1 MQFRTDIPE
10 GGGSKNYLKLKDKE
24 SAMGIFR
31 GDLHE
36 FFVLWEGQ
44 KSSVVP
50 EGTPGSKFRFKVN
63 FVIKDGAS
71 YVPKIFEQGL
81 TVYKQLA
88 ELHAEYDLETTV
100 IKITRNGTG
109 TDTTYSLLPLLKQAL
124 SKEVLKHL
132 GTIEL
137 HALEQAQASQ
147 ESAPKA
153 DESEPPF

>member
-1 MQFRTDIPE
+1 MKFRSDIPE

-24 SAMGIFR
+24 SAIGIFR
-31 GDLHE
+31 GELHE
-36 FFVLWEGQ
+36 YAVLWEGQ
-44 KSSVVP
+44 KSSVVA
-50 EGTPGSKFRFKVN
+50 EGTPGAKFRFKVN

-100 IKITRNGTG
+100 IKVTRNGTG
-109 TDTTYSLLPLLKQAL
+109 TDTTYSLLPLLKQTL

-132 GTIEL
+132 GTLEL
-137 HALEQAQASQ
+137 HALEQAPAG
-147 ESAPKA
+147 EPAAKA